1 MKRFILFIIVT
12 LVACE
17 DSKKKVETPAGN
29 EWDLEGWELI
39 WNDEF
44 KNPELN
50 LDKWSYE
57 IGGHGWGNNELQFYT
72 DNDSTAFIEDGNL
85 VLRAKVVPQGTGS
98 SNNLRYFT
106 SARLRTSGKGDWRYG
121 RIEVKAKL
129 ALGQGIWPAI
139 WMLPTDWMYGGWPQS
154 GEIDIMEHVGYDP
167 GHVHG
172 SIHTE
177 SYNHKTNTQKGG
189 SLKLDNIDTAF
200 YVYAIEWFEDRIDF
214 FINDDKYYSFQND
227 NNNNFKTWPF
237 NQRFHLLINIAV
249 GGDWPGSPDET
260 TSFPTEMKIDYVR
273 VYQKTEL

>member
-1 MKRFILFIIVT
+1 MKRFILLIIAT

-189 SLKLDNIDTAF
+189 SLKLDNIETAF

>member
-1 MKRFILFIIVT
+1 MKRFILLIIVS

-17 DSKKKVETPAGN
+17 DSKKKVETPSGN

-72 DNDSTAFIEDGNL
+72 DNDSTSFIEDGNL

-98 SNNLRYFT
+98 ADNLRYFT

-177 SYNHKTNTQKGG
+177 SYNHKINTQRGG
-189 SLKLDNIDTAF
+189 SLKLDSIDTVF

-214 FINDDKYYSFQND
+214 FINDDMYLS
-227 NNNNFKTWPF
+227 
-237 NQRFHLLINIAV
+237 LIHI
-249 GGDWPGSPDET
+249 
-260 TSFPTEMKIDYVR
+260 
-273 VYQKTEL
+273 